1 MIFAGV
7 VKLVFSN
14 LTFLY
19 IFLPLC
25 LLFYFITKN
34 IRVRNVVLLIFSL
47 VFYAYGEPKYILLMI
62 ATVLVD
68 YLGGLLISVF
78 RKRNLSVAKLFLA
91 LTVGLTLSSLAL
103 FKYADFFTVN
113 ANSLF
118 SVNIQP
124 LGLALPIGISFY
136 TFQAL
141 TYVVD
146 VYRGKV
152 EVQKSFFKLLL
163 YVSMFPQLIAGPIVR
178 YSDVDRQLSERTVT
192 LNAAASGVVRFC
204 AGLVKKTVVANY
216 AGELCKRLIGGEL
229 TNTSFLGA
237 FVGILAFT
245 IQIYFDFS
253 AYSDMAIGLG
263 KIFGFDFPEN
273 FNYPYCAKSINDF
286 WKRWH
291 ISLSSF
297 FKDYVYIPL
306 GGNRKHWAFN
316 MLLVWILTGFWHGAS
331 WNYVLW
337 GLYYFFF
344 LMLEK
349 LYIGEALKK
358 LPVFN
363 RIYSLIVIMI
373 GWAFFYFEDM
383 ERLREF
389 FVAIAFRNGV
399 SSLTERTV
407 IINYIGVLIVG
418 IVFSLPWARGW
429 RNIARRMEKNRAT
442 HILLNV
448 IYVLFTA
455 SALLVSTA
463 SLVGNSFNP
472 FLYFRF

>member
-1 MIFAGV
+1 M
-7 VKLVFSN
+7 
-14 LTFLY
+14 
-19 IFLPLC
+19 
-25 LLFYFITKN
+25 
-34 IRVRNVVLLIFSL
+34 LLIFSL
-47 VFYAYGEPKYILLMI
+47 VFYAYGEPKYIALLI

-68 YLGGLLISVF
+68 YIGGLLIDKFRGTRLARLFVF
-78 RKRNLSVAKLFLA
+78 VTATVTLA
-91 LTVGLTLSSLAL
+91 SLAL

-118 SVNIQP
+118 NLNITP

-152 EVQKSFFKLLL
+152 TVQKNFFKLLL

-192 LNAAASGVVRFC
+192 LTGAASGAVRFC
-204 AGLVKKTVVANY
+204 VGLLKKTIIANY

-229 TNTSFLGA
+229 TNLTFLGA

-273 FNYPYCAKSINDF
+273 FNYPYCATSINDF

-316 MLLVWILTGFWHGAS
+316 MLLVWVLTGFWHGAS

-349 LYIGEALKK
+349 LYIGDALKK
-358 LPVFN
+358 LPVIN
-363 RIYSLIVIMI
+363 RIYSLMVIMV

-383 ERLREF
+383 SRLRQF
-389 FVAIAFRNGV
+389 FTALGMRNGL
-399 SSLTERTV
+399 SSLTEKTV
-407 IINYIGVLIVG
+407 IINYIVVIVLG
-418 IVFSLPWARGW
+418 IVFSLPWARVW
-429 RNIARRMEKNRAT
+429 RNIARLFEGRKFTNA
-442 HILLNV
+442 LLNI
-448 IYVLFTA
+448 IYVLFTLA
-455 SALLVSTA
+455 ALLISTA
-463 SLVGNSFNP
+463 SLVGDSFNP

>member
-1 MIFAGV
+1 M
-7 VKLVFSN
+7 VFSN

-25 LLFYFITKN
+25 LFFYFITKN
-34 IRVRNVVLLIFSL
+34 TAVRNIVLLIFSL
-47 VFYAYGEPKYILLMI
+47 VFYAYGEPKYIALLI

-68 YLGGLLISVF
+68 YIGGLLIDKFRGTKLARLFVF
-78 RKRNLSVAKLFLA
+78 VTATVTLA
-91 LTVGLTLSSLAL
+91 SLAL

-118 SVNIQP
+118 NLNITP

-152 EVQKSFFKLLL
+152 TVQKNFFKLLL

-192 LNAAASGVVRFC
+192 LTGAASGAVRFC
-204 AGLVKKTVVANY
+204 VGLLKKTIIANY

-229 TNTSFLGA
+229 TNLTFLGA

-273 FNYPYCAKSINDF
+273 FNYPYCATSINDF

-316 MLLVWILTGFWHGAS
+316 MLLVWVLTGFWHGAS

-349 LYIGEALKK
+349 LYIGDALKK
-358 LPVFN
+358 LPVIN
-363 RIYSLIVIMI
+363 RIYSLMVIMV

-383 ERLREF
+383 SRLRQF
-389 FVAIAFRNGV
+389 FIALGMRNGL
-399 SSLTERTV
+399 SSLTEKTV
-407 IINYIGVLIVG
+407 IINYIVVIVLG
-418 IVFSLPWARGW
+418 IVFSLPWARVW
-429 RNIARRMEKNRAT
+429 RNIARLFEGRKFTNA
-442 HILLNV
+442 LLNI
-448 IYVLFTA
+448 IYVLFTLA
-455 SALLVSTA
+455 ALLISTA
-463 SLVGNSFNP
+463 SLVGDSFNP

>member
-1 MIFAGV
+1 M
-7 VKLVFSN
+7 VFSN

-25 LLFYFITKN
+25 LFFYFITKN
-34 IRVRNVVLLIFSL
+34 TAVRNIVLLIFSL
-47 VFYAYGEPKYILLMI
+47 VFYAYGEPKYIALLI

-68 YLGGLLISVF
+68 YIGGLLIDKFRGTKLARLFVF
-78 RKRNLSVAKLFLA
+78 ATATVTLA
-91 LTVGLTLSSLAL
+91 SLAL

-118 SVNIQP
+118 NLNITP

-152 EVQKSFFKLLL
+152 TVQKNFFKLLL

-192 LNAAASGVVRFC
+192 LTGAASGAVRFC
-204 AGLVKKTVVANY
+204 VGLLKKTIIANY

-229 TNTSFLGA
+229 TNLTFLGA

-273 FNYPYCAKSINDF
+273 FNYPYCATSINDF

-316 MLLVWILTGFWHGAS
+316 MLLVWVLTGFWHGAS

-349 LYIGEALKK
+349 LYIGDALKK
-358 LPVFN
+358 LPVIN
-363 RIYSLIVIMI
+363 RIYSLMVIMV

-383 ERLREF
+383 SRLRQF
-389 FVAIAFRNGV
+389 FTALGMRNGL
-399 SSLTERTV
+399 SSLTEKTV
-407 IINYIGVLIVG
+407 IINYIVVIVLG
-418 IVFSLPWARGW
+418 IVFSLPWARVW
-429 RNIARRMEKNRAT
+429 RNIARLFEGRKFTNA
-442 HILLNV
+442 LLNI
-448 IYVLFTA
+448 IYVLFTLA
-455 SALLVSTA
+455 ALLISTA
-463 SLVGNSFNP
+463 SLVGDSFNP

>member
-1 MIFAGV
+1 
-7 VKLVFSN
+7 
-14 LTFLY
+14 
-19 IFLPLC
+19 
-25 LLFYFITKN
+25 
-34 IRVRNVVLLIFSL
+34 VLLIFSL
-47 VFYAYGEPKYILLMI
+47 VFYAYGEPKYIALLI
-62 ATVLVD
+62 ATVFVD
-68 YLGGLLISVF
+68 YIGGLLIDRF
-78 RKRNLSVAKLFLA
+78 RGKFLSKLFVG
-91 LTVGLTLSSLAL
+91 LTAALTLSSLGL
-103 FKYADFFTVN
+103 FKYADFFVNN

-118 SVNIQP
+118 SLNITP

-152 EVQKSFFKLLL
+152 SVQKNFFKLLL

-178 YSDVDRQLSERTVT
+178 YSDVDRQLSERTVS
-192 LNAAASGVVRFC
+192 LSSAASGVVRFC
-204 AGLVKKTVVANY
+204 VGLLKKTVIANY

-229 TNTSFLGA
+229 TNTTFLGA

-273 FNYPYCAKSINDF
+273 FNYPYCASSINDF

-306 GGNRKHWAFN
+306 GGNRKRWAFN
-316 MLLVWILTGFWHGAS
+316 MLLVWVLTGFWHGAS

-349 LYIGEALKK
+349 LYIGDALKK

-363 RIYSLIVIMI
+363 RIYSIMVIMI

-383 ERLREF
+383 ARLRQF
-389 FVAIAFRNGV
+389 FSAIAFKNGV
-399 SSLTERTV
+399 YTLTEKTIVVNYIVV
-407 IINYIGVLIVG
+407 IILG
-418 IVFSLPWARGW
+418 IVFSLPWSRVW
-429 RNIARRMEKNRAT
+429 RNIARHLEAKSGT
-442 HILLNV
+442 KVLLGI
-448 IYVLFTA
+448 IYVLFTV

-463 SLVGNSFNP
+463 SLVGDSFNP

>member
-1 MIFAGV
+1 
-7 VKLVFSN
+7 
-14 LTFLY
+14 
-19 IFLPLC
+19 
-25 LLFYFITKN
+25 
-34 IRVRNVVLLIFSL
+34 VLLIFSL
-47 VFYAYGEPKYILLMI
+47 VFYAYGEPKYIALLI

-68 YLGGLLISVF
+68 YIGGLLIDKFRGTKLARLFVF
-78 RKRNLSVAKLFLA
+78 VTATVTLA
-91 LTVGLTLSSLAL
+91 SLAL
-103 FKYADFFTVN
+103 FKYADFFTNN

-118 SVNIQP
+118 NLNITP

-152 EVQKSFFKLLL
+152 TVQKNFFKLLL

-192 LNAAASGVVRFC
+192 LTGAASGAVRFC
-204 AGLVKKTVVANY
+204 VGLLKKTIIANY

-229 TNTSFLGA
+229 TNLTFLGA

-273 FNYPYCAKSINDF
+273 FNYPYCATSINDF

-316 MLLVWILTGFWHGAS
+316 MLLVWVLTGFWHGAS

-349 LYIGEALKK
+349 LYIGDALKK
-358 LPVFN
+358 LPVIN
-363 RIYSLIVIMI
+363 RIYSLMVIMV

-383 ERLREF
+383 SRLRQF
-389 FVAIAFRNGV
+389 FTALGMRNGL
-399 SSLTERTV
+399 SSLTEKTV
-407 IINYIGVLIVG
+407 IINYIVVIVLG
-418 IVFSLPWARGW
+418 IVFSLPWARVW
-429 RNIARRMEKNRAT
+429 RNIARLFEGRKFTNA
-442 HILLNV
+442 LLNI
-448 IYVLFTA
+448 IYVLFTLA
-455 SALLVSTA
+455 ALLISTA
-463 SLVGNSFNP
+463 SLVGDSFNP

>member
-1 MIFAGV
+1 M
-7 VKLVFSN
+7 VFSN

-25 LLFYFITKN
+25 LFFYFITKN
-34 IRVRNVVLLIFSL
+34 TAVRNIVLLIFSL
-47 VFYAYGEPKYILLMI
+47 VFYAYGEPKYIALLI

-68 YLGGLLISVF
+68 YIGGLLIDKFRGTRLARLFVF
-78 RKRNLSVAKLFLA
+78 VTATVTLA
-91 LTVGLTLSSLAL
+91 SLAL

-118 SVNIQP
+118 NLNITP

-152 EVQKSFFKLLL
+152 TVQKNFFKLLL

-192 LNAAASGVVRFC
+192 LTGAASGAVRFC
-204 AGLVKKTVVANY
+204 VGLLKKTIIANY

-229 TNTSFLGA
+229 TNLTFLGA

-273 FNYPYCAKSINDF
+273 FNYPYCATSINDF

-316 MLLVWILTGFWHGAS
+316 MLLVWVLTGFWHGAS

-349 LYIGEALKK
+349 LYIGDALKK
-358 LPVFN
+358 LPVIN
-363 RIYSLIVIMI
+363 RIYSLMVIMV

-383 ERLREF
+383 SRLRQF
-389 FVAIAFRNGV
+389 FTALGMRNGL
-399 SSLTERTV
+399 SSLTEKTV
-407 IINYIGVLIVG
+407 IINYIVVIVLG
-418 IVFSLPWARGW
+418 IVFSLPWARVW
-429 RNIARRMEKNRAT
+429 RNIARLFEGRKFTNA
-442 HILLNV
+442 LLNI
-448 IYVLFTA
+448 IYVLFTLA
-455 SALLVSTA
+455 ALLISTA
-463 SLVGNSFNP
+463 SLVGDSFNP

>member
-1 MIFAGV
+1 M
-7 VKLVFSN
+7 VFSN

-34 IRVRNVVLLIFSL
+34 ITVRNIVLLIFSL
-47 VFYAYGEPKYILLMI
+47 VFYAYGEPKYIALLI

-68 YLGGLLISVF
+68 YIGGLLIDRF
-78 RKRNLSVAKLFLA
+78 RGKFLSKLFVG
-91 LTVGLTLSSLAL
+91 LTAALTLSSLGL
-103 FKYADFFTVN
+103 FKYADFFVNN

-118 SVNIQP
+118 SLNITP

-152 EVQKSFFKLLL
+152 SVQKNFFKLLL

-178 YSDVDRQLSERTVT
+178 YSDVDRQLSERTVS
-192 LNAAASGVVRFC
+192 LSGAASGVVRFC
-204 AGLVKKTVVANY
+204 VGLLKKTVIANY

-229 TNTSFLGA
+229 TNTTFLGA

-273 FNYPYCAKSINDF
+273 FNYPYCASSINDF

-306 GGNRKHWAFN
+306 GGNRKRWAFN
-316 MLLVWILTGFWHGAS
+316 MLLVWVLTGFWHGAS

-349 LYIGEALKK
+349 LYIGDALKK

-363 RIYSLIVIMI
+363 RIYSIMVIMI

-383 ERLREF
+383 SRLRQF
-389 FVAIAFRNGV
+389 FRAIAFRNGV
-399 SSLTERTV
+399 YTLTEKTIVVNYIVV
-407 IINYIGVLIVG
+407 IILG
-418 IVFSLPWARGW
+418 IVFSLPWARVW
-429 RNIARRMEKNRAT
+429 RNIARHLEAKSFT
-442 HILLNV
+442 KVLLGI

-463 SLVGNSFNP
+463 SLVGDSFNP

>member
-1 MIFAGV
+1 M
-7 VKLVFSN
+7 VFSS

-25 LLFYFITKN
+25 LLFYFVSKN
-34 IRVRNVVLLIFSL
+34 ITVRNIVLLVFSL
-47 VFYAYGEPKYILLMI
+47 VFYAYGEPKYILLLV

-68 YLGGLLISVF
+68 YLGGLLIDRF
-78 RKRNLSVAKLFLA
+78 RGTALSKLFLA
-91 LTVGLTLSSLAL
+91 LTTVITLGSLGL
-103 FKYADFFTVN
+103 FKYADFFAVN
-113 ANSLF
+113 LNSAF
-118 SVNIQP
+118 SVDIKP

-152 EVQKSFFKLLL
+152 EVQKSFYKLLL

-178 YSDVDRQLSERTVT
+178 YSDVDKQLSERNVT
-192 LNAAASGVVRFC
+192 LNAAASGIIRFC
-204 AGLVKKTVVANY
+204 VGLLKKTIIANY
-216 AGELCKRLIGGEL
+216 AGELCTRLIGGEL
-229 TNTSFLGA
+229 ESTSFFGA
-237 FVGILAFT
+237 FVGILAYS

-273 FNYPYCAKSINDF
+273 FNYPYCAASINDF

-306 GGNRKHWAFN
+306 GGNRRHWAFN
-316 MLLVWILTGFWHGAS
+316 MLLVWVLTGFWHGAS
-331 WNYVLW
+331 WNYILW
-337 GLYYFFF
+337 GLYYFIF

-349 LYIGEALKK
+349 LYIGEPLKNLK
-358 LPVFN
+358 VIN
-363 RIYSLIVIMI
+363 RIYSIIVIMI

-383 ERLREF
+383 SRLYQF
-389 FVAIAFRNGV
+389 FRALTFRNGV
-399 SSLTERTV
+399 STLTERTIAVNYVAV
-407 IINYIGVLIVG
+407 IIMG
-418 IVFSLPWARGW
+418 IVFSLPWAKGFKQL
-429 RNIARRMEKNRAT
+429 ARKLSAKKPTRF
-442 HILLNV
+442 LLNFC
-448 IYVLFTA
+448 YVVFVVL
-455 SALLVSTA
+455 ALLLATA
-463 SLVGNSFNP
+463 SLVGDSYNP

>member
-1 MIFAGV
+1 M
-7 VKLVFSN
+7 VFSN

-25 LLFYFITKN
+25 LFFYFITKN
-34 IRVRNVVLLIFSL
+34 TAVRNIVLLIFSL
-47 VFYAYGEPKYILLMI
+47 VFYAYGEPKYIALLI

-68 YLGGLLISVF
+68 YIGGLLIDKFRGTKLARLFVF
-78 RKRNLSVAKLFLA
+78 VTATVTLA
-91 LTVGLTLSSLAL
+91 SLAL
-103 FKYADFFTVN
+103 FKYADFFTNN

-118 SVNIQP
+118 NLNITP

-152 EVQKSFFKLLL
+152 TVQKNFFKLLL

-192 LNAAASGVVRFC
+192 LTGAASGAVRFC
-204 AGLVKKTVVANY
+204 VGLLKKTIIANY

-229 TNTSFLGA
+229 TNLTFLGA

-273 FNYPYCAKSINDF
+273 FNYPYCATSINDF

-316 MLLVWILTGFWHGAS
+316 MLLVWVLTGFWHGAS

-349 LYIGEALKK
+349 LYIGDALKK
-358 LPVFN
+358 LPVIN
-363 RIYSLIVIMI
+363 RIYSLMVIMV

-383 ERLREF
+383 SRLRQF
-389 FVAIAFRNGV
+389 FTALGMRNGL
-399 SSLTERTV
+399 SSLTEKTV
-407 IINYIGVLIVG
+407 IINYIVVIVLG
-418 IVFSLPWARGW
+418 IVFSLPWARVW
-429 RNIARRMEKNRAT
+429 RNIARLFEGRKFTNA
-442 HILLNV
+442 LLNI
-448 IYVLFTA
+448 IYVLFTLA
-455 SALLVSTA
+455 ALLISTA
-463 SLVGNSFNP
+463 SLVGDSFNP

>member
-1 MIFAGV
+1 M
-7 VKLVFSN
+7 VFSN

-25 LLFYFITKN
+25 LFFYFITKN
-34 IRVRNVVLLIFSL
+34 TAVRNIVLLIFSL
-47 VFYAYGEPKYILLMI
+47 VFYAYGEPKYIALLI

-68 YLGGLLISVF
+68 YIGGLLIDKFRGTKLARLFVF
-78 RKRNLSVAKLFLA
+78 VTATVTLA
-91 LTVGLTLSSLAL
+91 SLAL

-118 SVNIQP
+118 NLNITP

-152 EVQKSFFKLLL
+152 TVQKNFFKLLL

-192 LNAAASGVVRFC
+192 LTGAASGAVRFC
-204 AGLVKKTVVANY
+204 VGLLKKTIIANY

-229 TNTSFLGA
+229 TNLTFLGA

-273 FNYPYCAKSINDF
+273 FNYPYCATSINDF

-316 MLLVWILTGFWHGAS
+316 MLLVWVLTGFWHGAS

-349 LYIGEALKK
+349 LYIGDALKK
-358 LPVFN
+358 LPVIN
-363 RIYSLIVIMI
+363 RIYSLMVIMV

-383 ERLREF
+383 SRLRQF
-389 FVAIAFRNGV
+389 FTALGMRNGL
-399 SSLTERTV
+399 SSLTEKTV
-407 IINYIGVLIVG
+407 IINYIVVIVLG
-418 IVFSLPWARGW
+418 IVFSLPWARVW
-429 RNIARRMEKNRAT
+429 RNIARLFEGRKFTNA
-442 HILLNV
+442 LLNI
-448 IYVLFTA
+448 IYVLFTLA
-455 SALLVSTA
+455 ALLISTA
-463 SLVGNSFNP
+463 SLVGDSFNP

>member
-1 MIFAGV
+1 M
-7 VKLVFSN
+7 VFSS

-25 LLFYFITKN
+25 LLLYFLTKN
-34 IRVRNVVLLIFSL
+34 IRIRNAVLLIFSL
-47 VFYAYGEPKYILLMI
+47 VFYAYGEPKYIFLLI

-68 YLGGLLISVF
+68 YIGGLLIDRF
-78 RKRNLSVAKLFLA
+78 RDKPAAKLFLF
-91 LTVGLTLSSLAL
+91 LTAAITLSSLGL
-103 FKYADFFTVN
+103 FKYADFFTLN
-113 ANSLF
+113 INSAF
-118 SVNIQP
+118 SLNIKP

-146 VYRGKV
+146 VYRDKV
-152 EVQKSFFKLLL
+152 RVQKSFFKLLL

-178 YSDVDRQLSERTVT
+178 YSDVDRQLSKRKVT
-192 LNAAASGVVRFC
+192 LNGAASGVIRFC
-204 AGLVKKTVVANY
+204 VGLLKKTVIANY
-216 AGELCKRLIGGEL
+216 AGELCSRLIGGEL
-229 TNTSFLGA
+229 TNLSFVGA
-237 FVGILAFT
+237 FFGILAFS

-286 WKRWH
+286 WRRWH

-297 FKDYVYIPL
+297 FRDYVYIPL
-306 GGNRKHWAFN
+306 GGNRRHWAFN
-316 MLLVWILTGFWHGAS
+316 MLFVWLLTGFWHGAS

-349 LYIGEALKK
+349 LYFREPQRK
-358 LPVFN
+358 LTSFVGHV
-363 RIYSLIVIMI
+363 YSLAVIMI

-383 ERLREF
+383 GKLYGF
-389 FVAIAFRNGV
+389 FKALSMRNGF
-399 SSLTERTV
+399 STLTEKTLVVNYAAILVLGV
-407 IINYIGVLIVG
+407 IC
-418 IVFSLPWARGW
+418 SLPWANLFRSV
-429 RNIARRMEKNRAT
+429 ARKMSSVPAERVV
-442 HILLNV
+442 LNTGYV
-448 IYVLFTA
+448 IFVIFALFI
-455 SALLVSTA
+455 STA
-463 SLVGNSFNP
+463 CLVGNSYNP